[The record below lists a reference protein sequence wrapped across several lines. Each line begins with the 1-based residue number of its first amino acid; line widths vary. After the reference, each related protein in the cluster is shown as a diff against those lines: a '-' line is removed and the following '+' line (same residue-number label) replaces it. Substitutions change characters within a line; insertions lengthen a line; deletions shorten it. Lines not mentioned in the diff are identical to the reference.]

1 MRLIQQPEHRPGMGM
16 GRGPGQGRGQG
27 MMGGGMGHMGD
38 KDHMVDM
45 DTIHAL
51 FDNVKSINRTVRK
64 RPDGF
69 ESITVSNDPKVAA
82 MLQGHV
88 AAMKG
93 RMDKGMWI
101 RRGDPLFRALF
112 EYADKITIEF
122 KTTPKGIR
130 VIEMSKDPYVIKLLH
145 LHSEAVTGFVKDGPR
160 GMAKMHPIPPPP
172 REATSPQPKPK
183 ARR

>member
-1 MRLIQQPEHRPGMGM
+1 MRFIQEPERRQGMGT
-16 GRGPGQGRGQG
+16 GRGQG

-45 DTIHAL
+45 ETIHSL
-51 FDNVKSINRTVRK
+51 FDNVKSIKRTVRK

-69 ESITVSNDPKVAA
+69 ESITESNDPKVAA

-88 AAMKG
+88 MAMKA
-93 RMDKGMWI
+93 RLDKGMLL

-112 EYADKITIEF
+112 DHADKITIEL
-122 KTTPKGIR
+122 KTTPTGIR

-145 LHSEAVTGFVKDGPR
+145 LHSEAVSGFIKDGPS
-160 GMAKMHPIPPPP
+160 GMAKMHPVPPPP
-172 REATSPQPKPK
+172 KDAAPKPK
-183 ARR
+183 PGRGR

>member
-1 MRLIQQPEHRPGMGM
+1 MIVRILCCCTYTLIEVQKMRFIQYASKGF
-16 GRGPGQGRGQG
+16 
-27 MMGGGMGHMGD
+27 GHMD
-38 KDHMVDM
+38 AKDHTVDM

-51 FDNVKSINRTVRK
+51 FDNVKSIKRTVRK

-69 ESITVSNDPKVAA
+69 ESITESSDPKVAT

-88 AAMKG
+88 AAMTG
-93 RMDKGMWI
+93 RIDKGMWI

-112 EYADKITIEF
+112 ENADKITIEC

-145 LHSEAVTGFVKDGPR
+145 LHSEAVSGFVKDGPR

-172 REATSPQPKPK
+172 PPPPKDARPQPKPK
-183 ARR
+183 TGC

>member
-1 MRLIQQPEHRPGMGM
+1 MRFIQEPKHRAGMRM
-16 GRGPGQGRGQG
+16 GTGRDQG

-51 FDNVKSINRTVRK
+51 FENYKSIKRTVRK

-69 ESITVSNDPKVAA
+69 ESITESDDPKVAS

-88 AAMKG
+88 AAMKV
-93 RMDKGMWI
+93 RLEKGMWL

-112 EYADKITIEF
+112 DSADKITVEL
-122 KTTPKGIR
+122 KPTPKGIR
-130 VIEMSKDPYVIKLLH
+130 VIEMSKDPYVIKLLQ
-145 LHSEAVTGFVKDGPR
+145 LHSEAVSGFVNDGPA

-172 REATSPQPKPK
+172 KEATPQPKPK

>member
-1 MRLIQQPEHRPGMGM
+1 MRFIQEPERRQGMGM

-27 MMGGGMGHMGD
+27 MMGGGMGHMGA

-51 FDNVKSINRTVRK
+51 FDNVKSIKRTVRK

-69 ESITVSNDPKVAA
+69 ESITESNDPKVAA

-88 AAMKG
+88 MAMKA
-93 RMDKGMWI
+93 RLDKGMLL

-112 EYADKITIEF
+112 DNADKITVEL

-145 LHSEAVTGFVKDGPR
+145 LHSEAVSGFIKDGPS
-160 GMAKMHPIPPPP
+160 GMAKMHPVPPPP
-172 REATSPQPKPK
+172 KDVTPQPKP
-183 ARR
+183 RHGL

>member
-1 MRLIQQPEHRPGMGM
+1 MRFIQQPEHRPGMGM

-69 ESITVSNDPKVAA
+69 ESITESNDPKVAT

-93 RMDKGMWI
+93 RMDKGWI

-145 LHSEAVTGFVKDGPR
+145 LHSEAVSGFVKDGPR

-172 REATSPQPKPK
+172 REAAPPQPKPK